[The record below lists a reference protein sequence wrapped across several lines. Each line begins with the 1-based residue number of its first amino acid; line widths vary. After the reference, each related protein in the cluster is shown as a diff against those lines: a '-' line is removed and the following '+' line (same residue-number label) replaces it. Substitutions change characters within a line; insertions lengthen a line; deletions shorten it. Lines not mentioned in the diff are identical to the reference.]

1 MAESRY
7 APLVKLK
14 KKGLDEA
21 EQMLTRSNA
30 EVEDAQRALE
40 SAYNAL
46 EDISIPKSGL
56 ASELRQGHIYLES
69 RHNDIE
75 NCKNRLIH
83 ALQQQVLNREIFKK
97 AMIEY
102 EKFNYLEVQEVEKRI
117 SKIKSDEQK
126 FLDDIGT
133 MTYKGGIK

>member
-21 EQMLTRSNA
+21 ERNLTHSNA
-30 EVEDAQRALE
+30 EVENAQKALDM
-40 SAYNAL
+40 AYGAL
-46 EDISIPKSGL
+46 EDISIPQSGL
-56 ASELRQGHIYLES
+56 ISELRQGHIYLES

-75 NCKNRLIH
+75 NCKKRLVQAMH
-83 ALQQQVLNREIFKK
+83 QQILDREMFKK

-117 SKIKSDEQK
+117 AKIKRDEQK
-126 FLDDIGT
+126 FLDDVGT
-133 MTYKGGIK
+133 MTYKGGPK